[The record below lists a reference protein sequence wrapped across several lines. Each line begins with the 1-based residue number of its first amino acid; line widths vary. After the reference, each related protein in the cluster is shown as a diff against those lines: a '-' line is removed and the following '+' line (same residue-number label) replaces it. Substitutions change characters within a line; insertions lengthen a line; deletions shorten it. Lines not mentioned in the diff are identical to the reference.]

1 MVKKKWKSHLGPHS
15 PSLSVIISRHGWFM
29 RLKRLRSCNQ
39 RVLSYSMPAERV
51 WDCEGES
58 AFSPAGPTQDT
69 QTSSPDEGKECQSI
83 LITRALQSKLYIRL
97 WTREVIGELWL
108 ARDSLWLW
116 LWNEVSL
123 CGVAAA
129 AKFEMCGHK
138 AIWEI
143 IGCEFV
149 FELAKQAALK
159 TFSNERGGLRIWI
172 GVRWCSD
179 LTSLWWPCSKIQLK
193 SWFCMDFYQ
202 PKPV

>member
-1 MVKKKWKSHLGPHS
+1 
-15 PSLSVIISRHGWFM
+15 M
-29 RLKRLRSCNQ
+29 RLKRMWSCNQ

-51 WDCEGES
+51 WDCVES

-97 WTREVIGELWL
+97 WTREVIGELWF

-123 CGVAAA
+123 VWRGCS
-129 AKFEMCGHK
+129 CT
-138 AIWEI
+138 IWNVWPKSHLEI

-149 FELAKQAALK
+149 TRVSK
-159 TFSNERGGLRIWI
+159 TSRSENVFKWKRCDGLRIWI
-172 GVRWCSD
+172 AVRRCND
-179 LTSLWWPCSKIQLK
+179 QTSLWRPCSKIQLK
-193 SWFCMDFYQ
+193 SWFCMDLINQSRSRWGIFSLSMAIIA
-202 PKPV
+202 